1 MEARR
6 DGISFRLFN
15 SNRNS
20 TRYREEVTRRKIQ
33 FLQATMFFFYYIN
46 TLLTKKLDFIH
57 VAIYSLRLIE
67 RVTCQQLI
75 GDLKL
80 T

>member
-15 SNRNS
+15 SRNS
-20 TRYREEVTRRKIQ
+20 TGYREEITRGKIQ
-33 FLQATMFFFYYIN
+33 FLQATMFSFYYIN
-46 TLLTKKLDFIH
+46 TLLTKKVDFIH
-57 VAIYSLRLIE
+57 VAIHSLRLIE